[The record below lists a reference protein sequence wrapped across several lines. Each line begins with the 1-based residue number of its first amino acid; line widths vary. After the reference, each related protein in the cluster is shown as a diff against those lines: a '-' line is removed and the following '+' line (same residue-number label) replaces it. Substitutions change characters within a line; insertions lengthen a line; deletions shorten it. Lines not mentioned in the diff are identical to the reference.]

1 MAEQLAIVKEV
12 FMAPGSAA
20 MPGTLTGVLPLGFR
34 GDKAALN
41 ITHFN
46 EIKDERGRVFGNML
60 NFELKASSLEM
71 TYEGLANLI
80 AFTKANDV
88 SVAVVTSGATRD
100 EDGLLTAPGGLFK
113 FENASSLGLGWE
125 LLISPKDRKLSYT
138 LARAFRLSDG
148 QALITASKINSLPA
162 AYIVPSENA
171 NNVVNGFI
179 NPLFGSLTIGDE
191 RLNDFKISLKTS
203 GTKNGFNRMLNRR
216 VEVSIEGTLNG
227 PDPDEV
233 NEFLTSAI
241 GVDDM
246 NLEIPTMSGSCYISL
261 KAGGI
266 SQYGSAELGED
277 KREAKVMLVGSYD
290 IGDITCD
297 ADTIIFGYVI

>member
-20 MPGTLTGVLPLGFR
+20 MPATLTGVLPLGFR

-46 EIKDERGRVFGNML
+46 EIKEERGRVFGNML
-60 NFELKASSLEM
+60 NFELKSSSLEM
-71 TYEGLANLI
+71 TYAGLAMLVG
-80 AFTKANDV
+80 FTKANDV
-88 SVAVVTSGATRD
+88 SVAVVTSGALRD
-100 EDGLLTAPGGLFK
+100 EEGLLTAAGGLFK
-113 FENASSLGLGWE
+113 FENTSSLGLEWE
-125 LLISPKDRKLSYT
+125 LLITPKDRKLSYT

-148 QALITASKINSLPA
+148 QTLITASKTNSLPA
-162 AYIVPSENA
+162 TYVVPSENA
-171 NNVVNGFI
+171 DNVVNGFI

-191 RLNDFKISLKTS
+191 RLNDFKISLKTA

-216 VEVSIEGTLNG
+216 VEVAIEGTLNG

-233 NEFLTSAI
+233 LAFLASAI
-241 GVDDM
+241 GADD
-246 NLEIPTMSGSCYISL
+246 LTIEIPTVSGTCYINL
-261 KAGGI
+261 AAGGI

-297 ADTIIFGYVI
+297 TDTINFGYVI